1 MAKMLSMKHYLF
13 IVLMIFLFSCN
24 NDKREK
30 IIRNDTLING
40 TKNTDSN
47 TAFPI
52 KRVDGFNQNRNLFF
66 SVYELSK
73 KTTAL
78 IVSLSD
84 RKEENTIFDTIF
96 EKLAKTDSLIYTTV
110 KNPINCSYYDTSG
123 QYPLLKSIKL
133 ENEIRKHIDSEYYV
147 YGTKGYEK
155 VKIKDIVFG
164 LHECGSSIIAF
175 CIDKI
180 DISKIGHP
188 IIASSHFYNL
198 SYGGDYSKLLEK
210 TKLNK
215 KIENPD
221 GEFTDKIETKVF
233 ANAGNLYF
241 TYNDDFQW
249 GRNPALGNCLYPAR
263 NVFIQ
268 NKDGSFSQ
276 YWSEDL
282 DLFGIECL

>member
-1 MAKMLSMKHYLF
+1 MLSMKHYLF
-13 IVLMIFLFSCN
+13 IVLIIFLFSCN
-24 NDKREK
+24 NDKNEK
-30 IIRNDTLING
+30 PIRTDTLINEI
-40 TKNTDSN
+40 KNTDSN

-52 KRVDGFNQNRNLFF
+52 KRVDGFNQNRNLSL

-78 IVSLSD
+78 IVNFSD
-84 RKEENTIFDTIF
+84 RKEENAIFDTIF
-96 EKLAKTDSLIYTTV
+96 KNLSKADSLIYTTV

-123 QYPLLKSIKL
+123 QYPLLKNSKL

-164 LHECGSSIIAF
+164 LHECGTSIIAF
-175 CIDKI
+175 CIDKN

-188 IIASSHFYNL
+188 IIASSQFYNL
-198 SYGGDYSKLLEK
+198 NYGGDYSKLFEK
-210 TKLNK
+210 TKKNK
-215 KIENPD
+215 KIENQND
-221 GEFTDKIETKVF
+221 EFTDKIETKVF
-233 ANAGNLYF
+233 ANTGNLYF

-249 GRNPALGNCLYPAR
+249 GRNPDLGNCLYPAR
-263 NVFIQ
+263 TVFIQ
-268 NKDGSFSQ
+268 NKDGSFSE